1 MKIIQIYEKEICT
14 NQEPDEE
21 TTTAANWT
29 DTAFDP
35 DDRGVRLLVLAHGR
49 RYRLIEVLGEADGVA
64 LREAAKGDEASLTHH
79 EAAA

>member
-35 DDRGVRLLVLAHGR
+35 NDRGVRLLALAYGR
-49 RYRLIEVLGEADGVA
+49 RYRLVEVLEEATGAAMYED
-64 LREAAKGDEASLTHH
+64 AKGEEASITHH